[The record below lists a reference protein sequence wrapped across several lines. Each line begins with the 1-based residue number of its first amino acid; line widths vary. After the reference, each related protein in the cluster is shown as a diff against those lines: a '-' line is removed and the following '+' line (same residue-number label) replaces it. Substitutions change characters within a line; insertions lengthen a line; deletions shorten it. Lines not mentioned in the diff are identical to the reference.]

1 MLAEASAV
9 RTREVRPSR
18 SVIKEAKTLV
28 PTLDLADR
36 LWGPGQMRKEIE
48 DEGERREES
57 EYLWDA
63 AGERHETRR
72 LQRGVPDSRR

>member
-1 MLAEASAV
+1 MLAEASAA

-28 PTLDLADR
+28 ATLDLADR

-63 AGERHETRR
+63 AEQIAVCIWAGR
-72 LQRGVPDSRR
+72 SRRAA